1 MTANT
6 IELPDYLLETTTH
19 LSNRLNEYLES
30 VDAPAIG
37 LHNDPINRS
46 QDFVEF
52 EAWLKTSDI
61 DVLDDLIEQ
70 FGLIPL
76 VFSLSGTDVTYSTLL
91 QKGETVKL
99 DGYVRYI
106 DSALIRTTGG
116 RAIEINQ
123 IGKSLFGD
131 EFELAKQHKMRAK
144 FASKIIEIFINTQL
158 GIPYS
163 HALLMLLDITK

>member
-1 MTANT
+1 M
-6 IELPDYLLETTTH
+6 
-19 LSNRLNEYLES
+19 
-30 VDAPAIG
+30 
-37 LHNDPINRS
+37 
-46 QDFVEF
+46 
-52 EAWLKTSDI
+52 
-61 DVLDDLIEQ
+61 
-70 FGLIPL
+70 
-76 VFSLSGTDVTYSTLL
+76 
-91 QKGETVKL
+91 KL

-144 FASKIIEIFINTQL
+144 FASKIIEIFINTQP
-158 GIPYS
+158 GIPYP